1 MLKDRRFPALRTDFI
16 FGNKPFSAHPAN
28 SERDCSHRKIRLFAF
43 FTHRNYAA
51 RRFAHRTVLTVTQN
65 RCHKP
70 QNVNQL
76 LPQHK
81 NIFFHI
87 IYIAAFCKKRQFFA
101 EKIYKKSKKNLSSA
115 KRFFPV
121 RNKLKRR
128 TRRHI
133 ICIGGKNFIKDN
145 LLVAE
150 QSRRA
155 G

>member
-28 SERDCSHRKIRLFAF
+28 SARDCSHRKIRLFAF

-76 LPQHK
+76 LPQYK

-87 IYIAAFCKKRQFFA
+87 IYIAAFCKKRQFLQ
-101 EKIYKKSKKNLSSA
+101 KKFTKKQKNLSSA
-115 KRFFPV
+115 KRFFPA

-128 TRRHI
+128 NRRHI

>member
-87 IYIAAFCKKRQFFA
+87 IYIAAFCKKRQFLQ
-101 EKIYKKSKKNLSSA
+101 KKFTKKQKNLSSA
-115 KRFFPV
+115 KRFFPA

-128 TRRHI
+128 NRRHI